1 MIHQALDDSDQTRKY
16 GISNPMIQALIMTL
30 YDKYSHHLYTAQR
43 PTLPQLI
50 NFHNR
55 TGERINIMQR
65 VGTQYTDLGLILL
78 NDKDGSIVEQ
88 ITSEYQLNAV
98 NIMREILKRWI
109 RGEGKQPVTWK
120 TLTDTLTAIGLTELV
135 KSIQE
140 SL

>member
-1 MIHQALDDSDQTRKY
+1 MHMHDIVVYILC
-16 GISNPMIQALIMTL
+16 L
-30 YDKYSHHLYTAQR
+30 YSSTCGNKYSHHLYNYTAQR

-50 NFHNR
+50 NLPTTR
-55 TGERINIMQR
+55 GETIHIMQR

-78 NDKDGSIVEQ
+78 NDEDGSIVEQ

-98 NIMREILKRWI
+98 NITREILKRWI

-120 TLTDTLTAIGLTELV
+120 TLTDTLAAIGLTELV

>member
-1 MIHQALDDSDQTRKY
+1 MHMWSIMSVVVRVSTNILI
-16 GISNPMIQALIMTL
+16 IS
-30 YDKYSHHLYTAQR
+30 TAQR

-50 NFHNR
+50 NLPTR
-55 TGERINIMQR
+55 AGETINIMQR

-88 ITSEYQLNAV
+88 ITSEYQLNG
-98 NIMREILKRWI
+98 ITREILKRWI

-120 TLTDTLTAIGLTELV
+120 TLTDALVAIGLTELV